1 MSKKDK
7 IDENF
12 LGDLAKNVG
21 IFLAVKV
28 AKGRMPKTVQNDP
41 ELKQIWA
48 DFEKAQSAAEAA
60 AKKRLA
66 KLPKDRQKR
75 VAKIISQMK

>member
-7 IDENF
+7 IDESL

-28 AKGRMPKTVQNDP
+28 AKGRMPKTVQKDP
-41 ELKQIWA
+41 ELKQIWS

-60 AKKRLA
+60 AKRRLA

-75 VAKIISQMK
+75 VAQILKDM